1 MYSSSSRCVF
11 SRDASKTLLRRI
23 VSGVGFLGAGT
34 IIKSADGG
42 LTGLTT
48 ATTIWTAAALG
59 LCSGSASLDYRLCL
73 IAVALVVACLQLV
86 ILFVSRIAVIW
97 VACFS
102 RSQRRRCWQEDWAHA
117 RIAATAMSATRA
129 SCSFVVEPAQ
139 VAGRIRAVLE
149 RTARQVGAVRG
160 ASACRLPSAHQR
172 RSDLILNMKGV
183 CLQTARSR

>member
-102 RSQRRRCWQEDWAHA
+102 RSQRRRC
-117 RIAATAMSATRA
+117 
-129 SCSFVVEPAQ
+129 
-139 VAGRIRAVLE
+139 
-149 RTARQVGAVRG
+149 
-160 ASACRLPSAHQR
+160 
-172 RSDLILNMKGV
+172 
-183 CLQTARSR
+183 